1 MSMEQ
6 LNEGKRWM
14 LVGVEVCCPPEFF
27 CPVICWGK
35 RGASA
40 SNGEIFFVFLTHMDL
55 LAEFTLFVGAFHQ

>member
-14 LVGVEVCCPPEFF
+14 LVEVGVCCPAEFF
-27 CPVICWGK
+27 CPVFCWGK

-40 SNGEIFFVFLTHMDL
+40 SNGEIFFCFPHTHGF
-55 LAEFTLFVGAFHQ
+55 AG

>member
-14 LVGVEVCCPPEFF
+14 LVGVGVAAPLNFF
-27 CPVICWGK
+27 VRLFVGGK
-35 RGASA
+35 GVLQPATVRF
-40 SNGEIFFVFLTHMDL
+40 FFVFLTHMDL